1 MHETNELLA
10 SIKTTVSQAL
20 AEDVGTGDITAELI
34 HSDTM
39 SDAQVVTREAGVFC
53 GQLYVDEVCAQID
66 DAIQIHWQV
75 ADGDEIVPDQVLF
88 DIQGPARGLL
98 TAERT
103 LLNFAQLL
111 SGTASKTRHY
121 LHLIEDTD
129 AELLDTRKTV
139 PGLRAAQKYAV
150 RCGGASNHRMGLYD
164 AYLIKDNHIAAAG
177 SIAAVVRQARA
188 LHSDRPIEVEVE
200 DLDELDQAIDAGVD
214 VALID
219 NFSLSDSAKAVAK
232 AQGKVKLEASGG
244 IDEQTITEIARTGV
258 DFISVGELTKNVQP
272 LDLSMRFVN
281 R

>member
-1 MHETNELLA
+1 MLFEL
-10 SIKTTVSQAL
+10 
-20 AEDVGTGDITAELI
+20 
-34 HSDTM
+34 
-39 SDAQVVTREAGVFC
+39 
-53 GQLYVDEVCAQID
+53 
-66 DAIQIHWQV
+66 
-75 ADGDEIVPDQVLF
+75 
-88 DIQGPARGLL
+88 QGPARGLL

-121 LHLIEDTD
+121 LHLIEATD
-129 AELLDTRKTV
+129 AELLATRKTI

-232 AQGKVKLEASGG
+232 ARGKVKLEASGG
-244 IDEQTITEIARTGV
+244 IDELNITEIARTGV
-258 DFISVGELTKNVQP
+258 DYISVGELTKNVQP
-272 LDLSMRFVN
+272 LDLSMRFVD
-281 R
+281 